1 MPPHSYTH
9 TLYIPWVY
17 ILKQLLME
25 IYGRCSLTRPRTLL
39 ILNYIMLHHT
49 IIFNL
54 ELHVQISKRCI
65 CGSENSSKIKIAIK
79 NEKFWAEKPLDCQLF
94 MKETIEKSPRHLFPS
109 QFLGNRN
116 CNVSEHENLLHHFS
130 VYIIIWHDKELLI
143 RAKKKFKIYSL
154 F

>member
-1 MPPHSYTH
+1 MPPHSHTH

-79 NEKFWAEKPLDCQLF
+79 NEKFWAEKAVRLSIIHGGNDWKIAQTSHNFLAT
-94 MKETIEKSPRHLFPS
+94 ETAMCRSTRIYCIIFLSILSYDMIKSF
-109 QFLGNRN
+109 
-116 CNVSEHENLLHHFS
+116 
-130 VYIIIWHDKELLI
+130 
-143 RAKKKFKIYSL
+143 
-154 F
+154 

>member
-79 NEKFWAEKPLDCQLF
+79 NEKFWAEKAVRLSIIHEGNDWKIAQTSLSF
-94 MKETIEKSPRHLFPS
+94 TISWQPKLQCVGAREFIASFFCLYYHMT
-109 QFLGNRN
+109 
-116 CNVSEHENLLHHFS
+116 
-130 VYIIIWHDKELLI
+130 W
-143 RAKKKFKIYSL
+143 
-154 F
+154 